1 MTRKPSRAARP
12 SEVVMDEL
20 AREQTPWD
28 LDGRRISTLPSSA
41 VGNRLARDI
50 DPWDHRGWEKA

>member
-20 AREQTPWD
+20 AGEQTPWD